1 MDQWKD
7 YIHIN
12 NGTNYNELLRKYG
25 VDRIL
30 LDKKLQPELA
40 ASLQQDPLWNLEY
53 DDQYAQ
59 IWNKVAA
66 P

>member
-1 MDQWKD
+1 
-7 YIHIN
+7 
-12 NGTNYNELLRKYG
+12 

-40 ASLQQDPLWNLEY
+40 TILKQDPLWKLEY
-53 DDQYAQ
+53 DDQYAE
-59 IWNKVAA
+59 IWNKILV